1 MTKQGS
7 VDIKVVALGVVNTI
21 RLLYVQY
28 AANLERN
35 IISYGKL
42 EAKGYLLEYRGGRR
56 VLCFGVGGVSVL
68 IVGCNQNVLVVA
80 VTKSNN
86 TASSISR
93 EAKMA
98 VINSPEYESCSNI
111 QSGTLMHL
119 SRQLSHSCFDTIIK
133 MAKDPASA
141 IRLNDMVSFGSG
153 CTTHVNTKKQV
164 TWRAR

>member
-1 MTKQGS
+1 MN
-7 VDIKVVALGVVNTI
+7 VD
-21 RLLYVQY
+21 
-28 AANLERN
+28 
-35 IISYGKL
+35 
-42 EAKGYLLEYRGGRR
+42 
-56 VLCFGVGGVSVL
+56 
-68 IVGCNQNVLVVA
+68 CNQNVLVVA
-80 VTKSNN
+80 VAKSNN

-153 CTTHVNTKKQV
+153 CTTHVNAKKKV
-164 TWRAR
+164 TWRALIGKSDVSKGYKVYIFQGQGGCSNTICV